1 MLETRAIV
9 IQLEGAEAIVE
20 AVQSGGCGLCVSGK
34 GCGSGK
40 LSQMLC
46 VRPRQ
51 FRVHNGINARIGEE
65 VQVAVA
71 DGILLRSALTLYGL
85 PLLLL
90 FSGALLGAH
99 WIDGTSGRD
108 AGAAMG
114 AAAGLLAGFL
124 LAGFIA
130 SRQRASSAAFPAI
143 VRCESMKNSA
153 IL

>member
-1 MLETRAIV
+1 MLETRATV
-9 IQLEGAEAIVE
+9 VRLEGAEAIVE
-20 AVQSGGCGLCVSGK
+20 AEQGGGCGACSGGN

-51 FRVHNGINARIGEE
+51 FRVRNDINARIGDR

-71 DGILLRSALTLYGL
+71 DGLLLRSALTLYGL

-90 FSGALLGAH
+90 FAGALSGAH
-99 WIDGTSGRD
+99 WMGGASGRD
-108 AGAAMG
+108 AGEAIG
-114 AAAGLLAGFL
+114 AGAGLLAGFA

-130 SRQRASSAAFPAI
+130 SRQRGAAPAI
-143 VRCESMKNSA
+143 IRCENMKKSA